1 MTLSLKQLSAIEIS
15 QRAKLQPIEAVAA
28 KVGIKEE
35 DLDLYGKTKAKISL
49 DLYQRLKDAP
59 TGKLILVTAMHPT
72 PAGEGKTTT
81 SIGLTDALN
90 RLGKKAILCL
100 REPAVGPCFGVK
112 GGGTGGGYAQVAPM
126 EEINLHFNGDFHVVT
141 SAHNLLAAML
151 DNHLH
156 FGNALGID
164 PRQIVWR
171 RVMDMNERA
180 LREIVIGLG
189 GTGNSIPRESGFDIT
204 PASEVMATLCF
215 SDSLPDLKERL
226 GRIVVAYSLGGKL
239 ITARDLKADGAM
251 TVLMRYGLQP
261 NLVQTLEGNAALIHG
276 GPFGN
281 IAHGCNSVTAT
292 KLGLRLADF
301 TVTEAGFGA
310 DLGAEKFLNIK
321 CRKTGLRPDL
331 AVLVAT
337 VRALK
342 YHGGIKVAEL
352 GNPNVAALE
361 AGLANLL
368 KHIENLQAFGLP
380 VVVCINVFASDTPE
394 EWQVIRET
402 CAKIRVPVAFSEHYA
417 RGGAG
422 AEDLARLVLE
432 STASPGNGGV
442 KFTYPDRLSLLEKV
456 RAIARK
462 IYGADDVVAEGN
474 TAEKLRSFEDAGFG
488 DLPICMAKTQY
499 SFSANPNLKGRPRGF
514 IVPLRN
520 ARLSA
525 GPGFVVVF
533 TGDIMTMPGLPK
545 VPAAEAMDVDAS
557 GNTVGLF

>member
-1 MTLSLKQLSAIEIS
+1 MTGSLNQLSAIEIS
-15 QRAKLQPIEAVAA
+15 QRARLQPMEAVAA

-35 DLDLYGKTKAKISL
+35 DLDMYGKFKAKISL
-49 DLYQRLKDAP
+49 DLYRRLKDAP
-59 TGKLILVTAMHPT
+59 TGRLILVTAMHPT

-141 SAHNLLAAML
+141 SAHNLLAALL

-164 PRQIVWR
+164 QRRIVWR

-189 GTGNSIPRESGFDIT
+189 GTSNSIPRESGFDIT

-215 SDSLPDLKERL
+215 SDSLPELKARL
-226 GRIVVAYSLGGKL
+226 GRIVVAYSQSGKL

-261 NLVQTLEGNAALIHG
+261 NLVQTLEGNPALIHG

-292 KLGLRLADF
+292 QLGLRLADF

-310 DLGAEKFLNIK
+310 DLGAEKFVNIK

-352 GNPNVAALE
+352 GKPNPAALE

-380 VVVCINVFASDTPE
+380 VVVCINVFAGDTPE

-402 CAKIRVPVAFSEHYA
+402 CARIRVPVALSEHFA

-432 STASPGNGGV
+432 STARPGNGGV
-442 KFTYPDRLSLLEKV
+442 NFTYPDKLPLLEKV
-456 RAIARK
+456 RMIARK
-462 IYGADDVVAEGN
+462 VYGADDVVAEGN
-474 TAEKLRSFEDAGFG
+474 TAEKLCSFEDAGFG
-488 DLPICMAKTQY
+488 DLPVCMAKTQY

-514 IVPLRN
+514 VVPLRN

>member
-1 MTLSLKQLSAIEIS
+1 MNPTRLSAIEIS
-15 QRAKLQPIEAVAA
+15 QKAKLQPIEAVAA
-28 KVGIKEE
+28 KVGIQSEHLE
-35 DLDLYGKTKAKISL
+35 LYGKTKAKITL
-49 DLYQRLKDAP
+49 DLYQRLQDAP
-59 TGKLILVTAMHPT
+59 TGKLILVTAIHPT

-156 FGNALGID
+156 FGNTLDID
-164 PRQIVWR
+164 QRRIVWR
-171 RVMDMNERA
+171 RVLDMNERA
-180 LREIVIGLG
+180 LRDIVIGLG

-204 PASEVMATLCF
+204 PASEVMAALCF
-215 SDSLPDLKERL
+215 SESLPELKARL
-226 GRIVVAYSLGGKL
+226 GRIVVAYSHSGKL

-251 TVLMRYGLQP
+251 TVLMRYGVQP
-261 NLVQTLEGNAALIHG
+261 NLVQTLEGNPALIHG

-342 YHGGIKVAEL
+342 YHGGIKVPEL
-352 GNPNVAALE
+352 GKPNVAALT

-368 KHIENLQAFGLP
+368 KHIQNLQVFGLP
-380 VVVCINVFASDTPE
+380 VLVSINVFASDTAE
-394 EWQVIRET
+394 EWQAVREA
-402 CAKIRVPVAFSEHYA
+402 CAKVGVPVALSEHFA

-432 STASPGNGGV
+432 ITARPQNGTLNL
-442 KFTYPDRLSLLEKV
+442 TYPDKLPLLEKA
-456 RAIARK
+456 RRIAQR
-462 IYGADDVVAEGN
+462 IYGAEDVVAEGN

-488 DLPICMAKTQY
+488 ELPICMAKTQY
-499 SFSANPNLKGRPRGF
+499 SFSADPNLRGCPRGF

-525 GPGFVVVF
+525 GPGFVVVY

-545 VPAAEAMDVDAS
+545 VPAAEAMDVDAD